1 MSCCQYGYALFVT
14 RSTDSSARNVADPM
28 PLERIRRIAEFRAEL
43 RRFLRQSE
51 QICRRWALTPQR
63 YLLLLSIKGAPD
75 GSERISFSDL
85 AARMQ
90 LSRNT
95 VTELVARAER
105 TGLLGREPSARDQR
119 VIYLRLTE
127 EGERRLRGALIESD
141 QLREQFA
148 SSIVALQE
156 TFSAIHAGRVSGPPA
171 GG

>member
-1 MSCCQYGYALFVT
+1 
-14 RSTDSSARNVADPM
+14 M

-51 QICRRWALTPQR
+51 QITRRWALTPQR

-75 GSERISFSDL
+75 GSERISFSEL

-105 TGLLGREPSARDQR
+105 IGLLSREPSAEDHR
-119 VIYLRLTE
+119 VVYLRLSE

-141 QLREQFA
+141 HLREQFA
-148 SSIVALQE
+148 NSIAALQE
-156 TFSAIHAGRVSGPPA
+156 TFSAIHPRAS
-171 GG
+171 

>member
-1 MSCCQYGYALFVT
+1 
-14 RSTDSSARNVADPM
+14 M

-51 QICRRWALTPQR
+51 QICGRWALTPQR

-105 TGLLGREPSARDQR
+105 TGLLSREPSTTDQR
-119 VIYLRLTE
+119 VVYLRLTE

-148 SSIVALQE
+148 NSIVALQE
-156 TFSAIHAGRVSGPPA
+156 TFSAIHAGIPGRSQG
-171 GG
+171 

>member
-1 MSCCQYGYALFVT
+1 MFSEHGVDLFVT
-14 RSTDSSARNVADPM
+14 RSTRGSAQNVADPM

-75 GSERISFSDL
+75 GSERTSFSDL

-90 LSRNT
+90 LSPNT

-105 TGLLGREPSARDQR
+105 IGLLSREPSAEDHR

-148 SSIVALQE
+148 NSIAALQD
-156 TFSAIHAGRVSGPPA
+156 TFSAIHVGRVSDPPST
-171 GG
+171 G

>member
-1 MSCCQYGYALFVT
+1 LSYGLFVM
-14 RSTDSSARNVADPM
+14 RSSPAGAHVADPM
-28 PLERIRRIAEFRAEL
+28 PAERIRRIAEFRAEL
-43 RRFLRQSE
+43 RLFLRQSE

-85 AARMQ
+85 AGRMQ

-105 TGLLGREPSARDQR
+105 IGLLNREPSTEDQR
-119 VIYLRLTE
+119 VVYLRLTE

-148 SSIVALQE
+148 NSIVALQE
-156 TFSAIHAGRVSGPPA
+156 TFSAIHAGRA
-171 GG
+171 GDAARA